1 MKKKSSL
8 DIQFDDP
15 IQTSAQNNNE
25 IGPFQKKNWWMVHFN
40 FYKE

>member
-25 IGPFQKKNWWMVHFN
+25 IGPFQKKKLVDGPFQ
-40 FYKE
+40 FL